1 MQTVRRVLCV
11 SLLALPLTLGCSKKE
26 RQVPPGPPPL
36 PAMGGNAAQK
46 GHDVHGGTST
56 GMGMGMGHGGQM
68 PSDHPPILRSRAE
81 EAAAGAAPAMPA
93 GHGAPS
99 EMPAA
104 QAGGD
109 GVVSGTIKLSDK
121 IKDKAP
127 KGATLFLIAK
137 TASEAGIGVGPP
149 VAVQRYAAGTWPLPF
164 ELTQAN
170 VMLEGTTLQGKVVI
184 SARVDQD
191 GDAMTKQVGDLE
203 GVTKPIVVPAK
214 GIELVLDTVR
224 TQEAGAPSPPNM
236 GGGGMGGGQMPPGH
250 PALPPGHPHP

>member
-1 MQTVRRVLCV
+1 
-11 SLLALPLTLGCSKKE
+11 
-26 RQVPPGPPPL
+26 
-36 PAMGGNAAQK
+36 
-46 GHDVHGGTST
+46 
-56 GMGMGMGHGGQM
+56 MGMGGHGGQM

-81 EAAAGAAPAMPA
+81 EAAAGGHAPAMPA

-99 EMPAA
+99 EAAAPAT
-104 QAGGD
+104 GGE
-109 GVVSGTIKLSDK
+109 GAVAGTIKLSDK

-127 KGATLFLIAK
+127 KEATLFLIAK
-137 TASEAGIGVGPP
+137 TANEAGIGVGPP

-170 VMLEGTTLQGKVVI
+170 VMLEGTQLRGKVVL

-203 GVTKPIVVPAK
+203 GATKPIVIPAK

-236 GGGGMGGGQMPPGH
+236 GGMGGGGMGGGQMPAGH